1 MTNRTATIMQLA
13 SAMGHGAAVETLH
26 GPSRYDA
33 GTKTLYCNG
42 QVITS
47 ATMEDAKKYYEDQKV
62 FFRSGPNAALP
73 DAGMYITFCDIAINA
88 INWMME
94 QPNDLGR

>member
-13 SAMGHGAAVETLH
+13 SAMGHGAAIETLH

-42 QVITS
+42 QVITG
-47 ATMEDAKKYYEDQKV
+47 ATMEDAKKYFEDQKAY
-62 FFRSGPNAALP
+62 FCSGPNANLP
-73 DAGMYITFCDIAINA
+73 DAGMYITYCNVAIEA
-88 INWMME
+88 INWMMQ
-94 QPNDLGR
+94 QPENLGS